1 MVKSAGSKVLSRSAQ
16 EQLGMRALQDH
27 DEVGA
32 AAYDF
37 LMYSGY
43 VCLAYFWLRMA
54 DAARA
59 DGLKMDSRFLSAKQK
74 TATFYFDK
82 LLPRAQLHKV
92 AMQAGKAALSSL
104 EDDQWSF

>member
-1 MVKSAGSKVLSRSAQ
+1 
-16 EQLGMRALQDH
+16 MRALQDH

-54 DAARA
+54 DAATA
-59 DGLKMDSRFLSAKQK
+59 DGLDVDLSLLSAKRK
-74 TATFYFDK
+74 TATFYFDR
-82 LLPRAQLHKV
+82 LLPRAQFHKTV
-92 AMQAGKAALSSL
+92 MLAGKAGLSSL
-104 EDDQWSF
+104 EDEEWSF